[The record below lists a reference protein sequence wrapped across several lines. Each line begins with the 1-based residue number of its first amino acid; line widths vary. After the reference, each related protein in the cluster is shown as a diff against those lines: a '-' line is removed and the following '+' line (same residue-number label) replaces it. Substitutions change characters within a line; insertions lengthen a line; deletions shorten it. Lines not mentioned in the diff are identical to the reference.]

1 LSENSTLSM
10 PIAPGVGARDSE
22 PSERVIVTPRVS
34 VPAANSEA
42 GTTFAIL
49 ISLSLCHFLNDMNQ
63 SLVPA
68 IYPILKA
75 SYQLD
80 FGQIGL
86 ITLAFQMTASLLQPV
101 VGMVTD
107 KRPTPFSLPIAMG
120 CSLVGL
126 LMLSAATS
134 YHMILIAAAMVGLG
148 SSVFHPE
155 SSRVARMASGGRY
168 GFAQSLFQLGG
179 SAGSAIGPLLA
190 AFIVVPR
197 GQGSIAW
204 FSAAALLAIL
214 VLTNVSVWYSRHP
227 AMASRRGRRTPAV
240 IPASPLPRGKVI
252 GAIAV
257 ILVLLFSKNVYTSSL
272 SSYYTFYLIQK
283 FHLSVPHA
291 QYMLFTFLGAVAAGT
306 FAGGPIGDRVGRK
319 PVIWFSILGAFP
331 FALMLPCRPALD
343 RHPQR
348 VDRADPCLRLFRHH
362 RLRAG
367 TAARPHR
374 PRGGHDVR
382 LLVRSWRA
390 GRRRPWTHCRC
401 DRNRDGV
408 PGLLVPAADRPA
420 HRAAAE
426 YRTAE
431 VRSGLCPEPCQ
442 GATLLGTNHF
452 RTGSK
457 GRRPFAGPGQSPGL
471 PFTPYRRAAPWTT

>member
-1 LSENSTLSM
+1 VSENSTLSM
-10 PIAPGVGARDSE
+10 PIAPSARSLGTT
-22 PSERVIVTPRVS
+22 PSERPTASLKPS
-34 VPAANSEA
+34 VPAATSETN
-42 GTTFAIL
+42 TTFAIL

-68 IYPILKA
+68 IYPILKT

-107 KRPTPFSLPIAMG
+107 KRPMPFSLPIAMG
-120 CSLVGL
+120 CSLLGL
-126 LMLSAATS
+126 LMLSVASS

-179 SAGSAIGPLLA
+179 ATGSAIGPLLA

-204 FSAAALLAIL
+204 FSVAALLAIV
-214 VLTNVSVWYSRHP
+214 VLANVSLWYSRHP
-227 AMASRRGRRTPAV
+227 AMVARRGRRAPAV
-240 IPASPLPRGKVI
+240 IPASPLPRAKVI
-252 GAIAV
+252 GAMVV

-283 FHLSVPHA
+283 FQLSVPHA
-291 QYMLFTFLGAVAAGT
+291 QYMLFVFLGAVAVGT

-319 PVIWFSILGAFP
+319 PVIWFSILGTAP
-331 FALMLPCRPALD
+331 FALMLPYAGLMWTGVLSVLIGLILASAFSAIIVYAQELLPGRIGLVAGMMFGFSFGLGGLGAAALGEIAD
-343 RHPQR
+343 VTGIETVYR
-348 VDRADPCLRLFRHH
+348 VCSFLPLI
-362 RLRAG
+362 
-367 TAARPHR
+367 
-374 PRGGHDVR
+374 
-382 LLVRSWRA
+382 
-390 GRRRPWTHCRC
+390 
-401 DRNRDGV
+401 
-408 PGLLVPAADRPA
+408 GLL
-420 HRAAAE
+420 
-426 YRTAE
+426 TA
-431 VRSGLCPEPCQ
+431 
-442 GATLLGTNHF
+442 LLPNIE
-452 RTGSK
+452 
-457 GRRPFAGPGQSPGL
+457 RRKAG
-471 PFTPYRRAAPWTT
+471 